1 MPFVCGQLEWCRAP
15 PGNLRPYT
23 HLVNMVNMV
32 SMVSMLNMVAKRSS
46 MLLDGGVTGSQE
58 YMRWVRSLEQDFG
71 VRIEVR
77 TIMGPDNRPSAIGGT
92 ISSAASPPAATA
104 SAAGTASAPP
114 TARRFDAMPSDCQLA
129 FTVDGDET
137 RCALRYC

>member
-1 MPFVCGQLEWCRAP
+1 MTP

-23 HLVNMVNMV
+23 HLVN
-32 SMVSMLNMVAKRSS
+32 LVAKRSS
-46 MLLDGGVTGSQE
+46 LLLDGGVAGSQE

-92 ISSAASPPAATA
+92 ISSAASPTTA
-104 SAAGTASAPP
+104 PSASAPP
-114 TARRFDAMPSDCQLA
+114 TAHRLDAMPSDCQLA

>member
-1 MPFVCGQLEWCRAP
+1 MTP

-23 HLVNMVNMV
+23 HLVN
-32 SMVSMLNMVAKRSS
+32 LVAKRSS
-46 MLLDGGVTGSQE
+46 LLLGGGVAGSQE

-92 ISSAASPPAATA
+92 ISSATPPA
-104 SAAGTASAPP
+104 SGSSPP
-114 TARRFDAMPSDCQLA
+114 TARRLDAMPSDCQLA

>member
-1 MPFVCGQLEWCRAP
+1 MTP

-23 HLVNMVNMV
+23 HLVN
-32 SMVSMLNMVAKRSS
+32 LVAKRSS
-46 MLLDGGVTGSQE
+46 LLLDGGPAGSQE

-77 TIMGPDNRPSAIGGT
+77 TIMGADNRPAAIGGT
-92 ISSAASPPAATA
+92 ISSAASSAGSPAPSACAEPPA
-104 SAAGTASAPP
+104 G
-114 TARRFDAMPSDCQLA
+114 RDVMPSDCQLA

>member
-32 SMVSMLNMVAKRSS
+32 SMVSMVNMVAKRSS

-77 TIMGPDNRPSAIGGT
+77 TIMGADNRPAAIGGT
-92 ISSAASPPAATA
+92 ISSVPSACAEPPAAR
-104 SAAGTASAPP
+104 GL
-114 TARRFDAMPSDCQLA
+114 DAMPSDCQRA

>member
-1 MPFVCGQLEWCRAP
+1 VTP
-15 PGNLRPYT
+15 PGNPRPYT
-23 HLVNMVNMV
+23 HLVN
-32 SMVSMLNMVAKRSS
+32 LVAKRSS
-46 MLLDGGVTGSQE
+46 LLLDGGVAGSQE

-92 ISSAASPPAATA
+92 ISSATPST
-104 SAAGTASAPP
+104 P
-114 TARRFDAMPSDCQLA
+114 TPSTRSTAMPSDCQLA

>member
-1 MPFVCGQLEWCRAP
+1 MTP

-23 HLVNMVNMV
+23 HLVN
-32 SMVSMLNMVAKRSS
+32 LVAKRSS
-46 MLLDGGVTGSQE
+46 LLLDGNATGSQE

-77 TIMGPDNRPSAIGGT
+77 TIMGADNRPAAIGGT
-92 ISSAASPPAATA
+92 ISSVPSACAEPPAAR
-104 SAAGTASAPP
+104 GL
-114 TARRFDAMPSDCQLA
+114 DAMPSDCQLA
-129 FTVDGDET
+129 FMVDGDET

>member
-1 MPFVCGQLEWCRAP
+1 MTP

-23 HLVNMVNMV
+23 HLVN
-32 SMVSMLNMVAKRSS
+32 LVAKRSS
-46 MLLDGGVTGSQE
+46 LLLDGGAAGSQE

-92 ISSAASPPAATA
+92 ISPAVASGP
-104 SAAGTASAPP
+104 GP
-114 TARRFDAMPSDCQLA
+114 TVVCGETVPTDCQLA
-129 FTVDGDET
+129 FTVDGHET
-137 RCALRYC
+137 RCAVRYC

>member
-1 MPFVCGQLEWCRAP
+1 VIS

-23 HLVNMVNMV
+23 HLVN
-32 SMVSMLNMVAKRSS
+32 LVAKRSS
-46 MLLDGGVTGSQE
+46 LLLDGGTAGSQE

-77 TIMGPDNRPSAIGGT
+77 TIMGADNRPAAIGGT
-92 ISSAASPPAATA
+92 ISSAASAESSGPGSSGPSACAEPPAT
-104 SAAGTASAPP
+104 
-114 TARRFDAMPSDCQLA
+114 RDAMPRDCQLA

>member
-1 MPFVCGQLEWCRAP
+1 MTP
-15 PGNLRPYT
+15 PGNPRPYT
-23 HLVNMVNMV
+23 HLVN
-32 SMVSMLNMVAKRSS
+32 LVAKRSS
-46 MLLDGGVTGSQE
+46 LLLDGGAAGSQE

-92 ISSAASPPAATA
+92 ISSATPSPSALPPAA
-104 SAAGTASAPP
+104 
-114 TARRFDAMPSDCQLA
+114 RRLDAMPSDCQLA

>member
-1 MPFVCGQLEWCRAP
+1 MIS

-23 HLVNMVNMV
+23 HLVN
-32 SMVSMLNMVAKRSS
+32 LVAKRSS
-46 MLLDGGVTGSQE
+46 LLLDGGTAGSQE

-71 VRIEVR
+71 VRIEVQ

-92 ISSAASPPAATA
+92 ISSA
-104 SAAGTASAPP
+104 P
-114 TARRFDAMPSDCQLA
+114 TSDPTPIVRGSETVPTDCQLA

-137 RCALRYC
+137 RCAVRYC

>member
-1 MPFVCGQLEWCRAP
+1 MTP

-23 HLVNMVNMV
+23 HLVN
-32 SMVSMLNMVAKRSS
+32 LVAKRSS
-46 MLLDGGVTGSQE
+46 LLLDGGVAGSQE

-92 ISSAASPPAATA
+92 ISSVASPSAASP
-104 SAAGTASAPP
+104 SAH
-114 TARRFDAMPSDCQLA
+114 RLDAMPSDCQLA

>member
-1 MPFVCGQLEWCRAP
+1 MTP

-23 HLVNMVNMV
+23 HLVN
-32 SMVSMLNMVAKRSS
+32 LVAKRSS
-46 MLLDGGVTGSQE
+46 LLLDGGVAGSQE

-92 ISSAASPPAATA
+92 ISSASPTPSSPSTL
-104 SAAGTASAPP
+104 PP
-114 TARRFDAMPSDCQLA
+114 TARRLEGMPSDCQLA

>member
-1 MPFVCGQLEWCRAP
+1 MTP

-23 HLVNMVNMV
+23 HLVN
-32 SMVSMLNMVAKRSS
+32 LVAKRSS
-46 MLLDGGVTGSQE
+46 LLLYGGAAGSQE

-77 TIMGPDNRPSAIGGT
+77 TIMGADNRPAAIGGT
-92 ISSAASPPAATA
+92 ISSAAPPVSAGPACAEPPAAR
-104 SAAGTASAPP
+104 SL
-114 TARRFDAMPSDCQLA
+114 DAMPSDCQLA

>member
-1 MPFVCGQLEWCRAP
+1 VTP

-23 HLVNMVNMV
+23 HLVN
-32 SMVSMLNMVAKRSS
+32 LVAKRSS
-46 MLLDGGVTGSQE
+46 LLLDGGPAGSQE

-77 TIMGPDNRPSAIGGT
+77 TIMGADNRPAAIGGT
-92 ISSAASPPAATA
+92 ISSAASVADSSTGSPTPSACAEPPA
-104 SAAGTASAPP
+104 G
-114 TARRFDAMPSDCQLA
+114 RDMMPSDCQLA